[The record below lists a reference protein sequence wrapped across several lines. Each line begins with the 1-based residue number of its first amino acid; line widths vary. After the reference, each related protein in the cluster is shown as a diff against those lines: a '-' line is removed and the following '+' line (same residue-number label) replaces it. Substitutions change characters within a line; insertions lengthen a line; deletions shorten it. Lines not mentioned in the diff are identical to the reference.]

1 MDLNEEYINSH
12 KIFEDKTELKKMKND
27 KKYAALVRAA
37 RREYTLEE

>member
-1 MDLNEEYINSH
+1 MDLNEEYRNSH

-27 KKYAALVRAA
+27 KNYAAFVKAA